1 MGVMILCQA
10 THSLEM
16 YLPLVTSLASNC
28 PNMLLEQ
35 DFMESNWG
43 KLLRVRITC
52 SPMNDY
58 IARDR
63 NMRSAHSSA
72 GSFFHMIVDCIG
84 KSTPLL
90 NSPERSSVSGIV
102 EACLRQQYLAGRKD
116 YHGRALGL
124 FNSTCR
130 RDTTPSRRSQT
141 RVRGASNH
149 TVWRREDLLFELL

>member
-1 MGVMILCQA
+1 MRPDMGVMILCQA

-63 NMRSAHSSA
+63 NMRSAYSSA
-72 GSFFHMIVDCIG
+72 GSFFHMIVDCGLYWEIY
-84 KSTPLL
+84 S
-90 NSPERSSVSGIV
+90 SPQFSRAKQCIWNCGSVFTAAVSSW
-102 EACLRQQYLAGRKD
+102 
-116 YHGRALGL
+116 
-124 FNSTCR
+124 
-130 RDTTPSRRSQT
+130 P
-141 RVRGASNH
+141 
-149 TVWRREDLLFELL
+149 